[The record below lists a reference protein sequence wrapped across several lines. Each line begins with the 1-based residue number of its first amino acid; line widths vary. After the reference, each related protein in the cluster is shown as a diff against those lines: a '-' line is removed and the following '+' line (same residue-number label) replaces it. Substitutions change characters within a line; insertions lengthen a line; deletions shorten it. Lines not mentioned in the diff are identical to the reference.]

1 MNGGFDNIGPMGSE
15 IPRPVA
21 TKDSVLL
28 EWQSQANEGTR
39 DLKWFL
45 LVGFVTLF
53 PVAYSIFTKDWFVL
67 ALIAIVVPV
76 LFFYYRKQNPEN
88 AHCRITPLGFYE
100 NERFYSFAELHS
112 FWIIYNDS
120 VQTLNFIFLKG
131 YLPTVTVDISEVD
144 PLKLRAIL
152 VRRLPEQEKRA
163 ESLFEKLIRI
173 FNL

>member
-1 MNGGFDNIGPMGSE
+1 MNGGFDSIGPASRENTGS
-15 IPRPVA
+15 VA
-21 TKDSVLL
+21 TKDSVIL
-28 EWQSQANEGTR
+28 EWQSQANEGAR
-39 DLKWFL
+39 DLRWFL

-53 PVAYSIFTKDWFVL
+53 PVTYSIFTKDWFVL

-88 AHCRITPLGFYE
+88 AYCKITPLGFYE
-100 NERFYSFAELHS
+100 NEKFYPFAELHS

-120 VQTLNFIFLKG
+120 VKTLNFLFLKG
-131 YLPTVTVDISEVD
+131 YLPTITVDISEID

-152 VRRLPEQEKRA
+152 VRRLPEQEKRT